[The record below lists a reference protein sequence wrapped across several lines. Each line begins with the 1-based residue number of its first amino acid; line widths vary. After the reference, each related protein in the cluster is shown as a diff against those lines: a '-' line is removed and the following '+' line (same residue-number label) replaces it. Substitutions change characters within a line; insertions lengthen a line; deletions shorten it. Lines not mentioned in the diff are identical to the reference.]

1 MTFTDFRAGRGVAT
15 PMFAA
20 ANRNLS
26 IPGSGALYQVE
37 RRELRQAPEPKPDRP
52 VIRSPLRDKRAGPSP
67 WLARSLTRSGARSR
81 LEAELRAIAVD
92 LLGRC
97 QPGELPNDC
106 AEWLATTVEA
116 AVTRVCDS
124 SLASLADALDSHLD
138 DAPPWIAQRLHE
150 AEVRHDAGYV

>member
-1 MTFTDFRAGRGVAT
+1 MYQLERQQLREAT
-15 PMFAA
+15 EPD
-20 ANRNLS
+20 
-26 IPGSGALYQVE
+26 E
-37 RRELRQAPEPKPDRP
+37 DRR
-52 VIRSPLRDKRAGPSP
+52 VIRPALMRTPTEPSP
-67 WLARSLTRSGARSR
+67 WLARSLARTGARSR

-97 QPGELPNDC
+97 QPGELPDDC

-124 SLASLADALDSHLD
+124 SLAALAETLDSRLGAAPPRVARHLD
-138 DAPPWIAQRLHE
+138 E